1 MANGLFTSEDNPSNV
16 LSRNFSDTVQSLE
29 NRGRR
34 FYSNIDKL
42 QSGDI
47 NLASFGNRVVGDL
60 AAGSFNDLIGLPV
73 SLFADLVTPQSIA
86 DPIKEKVAEGV
97 QELSETSTAQDVL
110 KYLEQNP
117 ELALDIQAGLEGVS
131 TLVPLKGMNRVAK
144 NMNTEVPYFYSGNPL
159 LKAYGV
165 AKTAAEGAGRAV
177 TSSVSPKYQAL
188 DREFGV
194 SQGLLAQTKQFLKA
208 VDERPP
214 LDAKLREARKKVEL
228 ENEEKNLGLTKTEIA
243 KRSSP
248 ENVLTKEELKKYNLA
263 KKGPSY
269 QKGALAYAY
278 LVNKQLGK
286 ETDFLDTAFGK
297 QNVLKATNMNKQN
310 FMTALPEDMDSAIKD
325 GIYNHVTKIWGFN
338 PKKFNNTH
346 VIVKNPKAQI
356 DMEGEAFSSGRASAT
371 GRFLANHK
379 FKPEELQDKNKAYD
393 LLKTRRLTVGERDLW
408 NKIQRGDKLTDLQ
421 QERSKNII
429 KKVKNTRPARWDEEA
444 QAWFFA
450 DSKNSA
456 TKELGGTN
464 HMFALKPNGDVT
476 VVISDRHDMLGLD
489 PLGGDALLTMFP
501 PYEINVMTR
510 SKKRPFTDYAEGKKA
525 AEEALEKNYNTPL
538 PQAGKVGT
546 GFTGSTR
553 QAAESILNLKPNVT
567 AADRMN
573 AIMSGA
579 VIGSVPASGM
589 LTNYVE
595 RQQGQQ

>member
-34 FYSNIDKL
+34 LYSNIDKL

-131 TLVPLKGMNRVAK
+131 TLVPLKGMNKAAK
-144 NMNTEVPYFYSGNPL
+144 NMNTEVPYFYSGNNL

-165 AKTAAEGAGRAV
+165 AKTGLQGVGRAV

-214 LDAKLREARKKVEL
+214 LDAKIRDARKKIEL
-228 ENEEKNLGLTKTEIA
+228 DNKEKNKGLKKSEIDELA
-243 KRSSP
+243 SP
-248 ENVLTKEELKKYNLA
+248 KNVLTKEEFKKYELA

-278 LVNKQLGK
+278 LVNKQMGK
-286 ETDFLDTAFGK
+286 ETDFLETAFAK
-297 QNVLKATNMNKQN
+297 QNVLKDSKLDKNS
-310 FMTALPEDMDSAIKD
+310 FMSALPEDMNQSIKNNL
-325 GIYNHVTKIWGFN
+325 YNHVTKVWGFD
-338 PKKFNNTH
+338 PKKFKDTH

-356 DMEGEAFSSGRASAT
+356 DMEGEAFSGRAST
-371 GRFLANHK
+371 SGRFLANHK
-379 FKPEELQDKNKAYD
+379 FKPEELLDKNKAYD
-393 LLKTRRLTVGERDLW
+393 LLKTRRLTVAERDLW
-408 NKIQRGDKLTDLQ
+408 NKIQRGDKLTDKQ
-421 QERSKNII
+421 QERSKAII
-429 KKVKNTRPARWDEEA
+429 KKVKNTKAARWDEEA

-450 DSKNSA
+450 DTKNSA

-464 HMFALKPNGDVT
+464 HFFALKPNGDLT

-489 PLGGDALLTMFP
+489 PLGGDSLLTMFP

-510 SKKRPFTDYAEGKKA
+510 NKNRTYTDYPEGKKA
-525 AEEALEKNYNTPL
+525 AEEALEKKYNTPL
-538 PQAGKVGT
+538 PQAGTIGK
-546 GFTGSTR
+546 GFSGSTR

-579 VIGSVPASGM
+579 VMGSVPASGM